1 MFTRKSFKDQ
11 NKTSSNQNYKSDELF
26 DYIQQRN
33 IENIREYLSNPDYKV
48 WQVKDN
54 NGYTILHKSVFNND
68 YEITSVIIQEV
79 KKRLGMNKDS
89 LPKFI
94 NEKTNDGL
102 TALHYAAYK
111 GNIKLF
117 ELLKQNGAS
126 VDDVTNLGKNIMHM
140 AAEGNQPSMM
150 IYLISKEHQST
161 TTIDENGSTPLHW
174 ACYSGAEEAVNFLL
188 NFGVDINAQD
198 NQKLTPLH
206 LAVVCDKDKIVLKL
220 LQRNAD
226 KNIKDYK
233 GKLAIDTARKK
244 NRKKIIFLLEDD
256 EDYNPYCSLET
267 PKNYVQPND
276 IYKKFILLMILIPE
290 VIIYFLIL
298 PYLKGTIETLIN
310 VPLFILCLFTYFIF
324 IAKNPGFK
332 HNSQLEREA
341 RGRGKY
347 PLMLK
352 VDEGVDIRNYC
363 PKCFIQ
369 KSNNVRHCFI
379 CDKCVEDFNH
389 HCFWINKCIGKDN
402 KFIYFLFI
410 LFSLIYANHTLFI
423 CFELLLDNVNLPYD
437 QKYLHFYFFKKERG
451 LRVLGASSVAVFSFV
466 VGMPL
471 WFLLL
476 IEILKTFGVYGKK
489 TNEDNLENLVKKA
502 SKEKV
507 NLQVELQGK
516 GEALLPEDEKE
527 ENIVEN
533 NNINEDGP
541 KNNIINTSFSIN
553 EDGPKN
559 NLIDNAND
567 DSQNLIKNE
576 E

>member
-1 MFTRKSFKDQ
+1 
-11 NKTSSNQNYKSDELF
+11 
-26 DYIQQRN
+26 
-33 IENIREYLSNPDYKV
+33 
-48 WQVKDN
+48 
-54 NGYTILHKSVFNND
+54 
-68 YEITSVIIQEV
+68 
-79 KKRLGMNKDS
+79 
-89 LPKFI
+89 
-94 NEKTNDGL
+94 
-102 TALHYAAYK
+102 
-111 GNIKLF
+111 
-117 ELLKQNGAS
+117 
-126 VDDVTNLGKNIMHM
+126 
-140 AAEGNQPSMM
+140 
-150 IYLISKEHQST
+150 
-161 TTIDENGSTPLHW
+161 
-174 ACYSGAEEAVNFLL
+174 
-188 NFGVDINAQD
+188 
-198 NQKLTPLH
+198 
-206 LAVVCDKDKIVLKL
+206 
-220 LQRNAD
+220 
-226 KNIKDYK
+226 
-233 GKLAIDTARKK
+233 
-244 NRKKIIFLLEDD
+244 
-256 EDYNPYCSLET
+256 
-267 PKNYVQPND
+267 
-276 IYKKFILLMILIPE
+276 
-290 VIIYFLIL
+290 
-298 PYLKGTIETLIN
+298 
-310 VPLFILCLFTYFIF
+310 
-324 IAKNPGFK
+324 
-332 HNSQLEREA
+332 
-341 RGRGKY
+341 
-347 PLMLK
+347 MLK

-502 SKEKV
+502 TKEKV